1 MQNYP
6 LVNKIKINKAR
17 SEFFRS
23 GALPAGVVPD
33 TILRSWQRSQA
44 NGVQVEVEPDSL
56 PVLSR
61 HELAGLT
68 AQNRTFLDQSLPV
81 MENLY
86 EQIQNSSSMVILA
99 NATGVI
105 LHCLGDADFMDRAR
119 RVSLIPGGVWSESL
133 RGTNAIGTALAEQ
146 SPVVVHSYEHVAS
159 ANNFLTCSA
168 SPIFDPFGAL
178 LGVLDVSGESRT
190 QQQHT
195 MALVRISAQQIE
207 NQMFSTGFEQDCCLH
222 FHSRPEF
229 IGTLY
234 EAIVVFDAE
243 GKVLA
248 ANRSALLHLS
258 LDRYQA
264 RSLGFADLFGQPF
277 EALCT
282 RSSGTVPQPVLQLR
296 TGSGTLVFG
305 RMRVPTARGGG
316 GGGGGEA
323 RLTATRTPA
332 AGAGAPITL
341 ESLDLG
347 DPAMQ
352 RVTERA
358 RRVLGFDIPLLIEGE
373 SGTGKE
379 LFAQALHNSGPRCG
393 APFVAL
399 NCAAIPEGLIEAE
412 LFGYQEGA
420 FTGARRKGNP
430 GRIRQADGGT
440 LFLDEIGDMP
450 LSLQAR
456 LLRVLQERSVTP
468 LGGGETFPVD
478 IAVVCATNRK
488 LRDEIAAG
496 RFREDLYYRLNG
508 LLVSL
513 PRLRD
518 REDRLRLAHAMVRE
532 LAGADREVRLGH
544 EVAAIIEN
552 HPWPGNIRQL
562 HSVLR
567 TAVALLGSWGE
578 IAAEHLPEDF
588 LEQYRKADAPAP
600 GPRELPGTGSHTN
613 LHRLEG
619 IAIRKAIGECGGN
632 LSAAARALGVSRTTL
647 YRKTKEMSI
656 PGRDLQT
663 DDGLSRFGADLRRLS

>member
-6 LVNKIKINKAR
+6 LVNKIRINKAR
-17 SEFFRS
+17 TEFFRS
-23 GALPAGVVPD
+23 GTLPTGLVPD

-44 NGVQVEVEPDSL
+44 NGVQVEVEQGTL

-86 EQIQNSSSMVILA
+86 EQIQNSSSMVVLA

-119 RVSLIPGGVWSESL
+119 KVSLVPGGVWSESL

-159 ANNFLTCSA
+159 SNNFLTCSA

-178 LGVLDVSGESRT
+178 LGVLDVSGESRA

-207 NQMFSTGFEQDCCLH
+207 NQMFSTGFEQEFCLH

-234 EAIVVFDAE
+234 EAIAVFDRE
-243 GKVLA
+243 GRVLA

-264 RSLGFADLFGQPF
+264 RCLGFADLFGQSF
-277 EALCT
+277 EALRA

-296 TGSGTLVFG
+296 TAGGTVVYG
-305 RMRVPTARGGG
+305 RLRAPAAHRTGRGVPVPAQLPVPAG
-316 GGGGGEA
+316 
-323 RLTATRTPA
+323 TPA
-332 AGAGAPITL
+332 AGGAAYLTL

-358 RRVLGFDIPLLIEGE
+358 RRVLGFDIPLMIEGE

-412 LFGYQEGA
+412 LFGYQDGA

-450 LSLQAR
+450 LPLQAR

-468 LGGGETFPVD
+468 LGGGETFPVN

-518 REDRLRLAHAMVRE
+518 REDRLLLAHAIVRE
-532 LAGADREVRLGH
+532 LAGADRGVRLGR
-544 EVAAIIEN
+544 EVTAIIEN

-567 TAVALLGSWGE
+567 TAVALLGSCAE
-578 IAAEHLPEDF
+578 IATEHLSEDF
-588 LEQYRKADAPAP
+588 LEQYRTVVSPARGTGEAPAAD
-600 GPRELPGTGSHTN
+600 SQTN
-613 LHRLEG
+613 LDRLEG
-619 IAIRKAIGECGGN
+619 MAIRKAIGECGGN

-647 YRKTKEMSI
+647 YRKTKGMPF
-656 PGRDLQT
+656 PGRDLPA
-663 DDGLSRFGADLRRLS
+663 R

>member
-6 LVNKIKINKAR
+6 LVSKIKINRAR
-17 SEFFRS
+17 SEFFRN
-23 GALPAGVVPD
+23 GELPTGLVPD
-33 TILRSWQRSQA
+33 AILRSWQRSLE
-44 NGVQVEVEPDSL
+44 NGVDVEVEQSAL

-68 AQNRTFLDQSLPV
+68 VQNRVFLDQSRPV
-81 MENLY
+81 MDNLY
-86 EQIQNSSSMVILA
+86 EQIQNTSSMVILA

-105 LHCLGDADFMDRAR
+105 LHSLGDADFMDRAR
-119 RVSLIPGGVWSESL
+119 KVSLIPGGIWSESL
-133 RGTNAIGTALAEQ
+133 RGTNAIGTALVEQ
-146 SPVVVHSYEHVAS
+146 APIVVHSVEHVACS
-159 ANNFLTCSA
+159 NNFLTCSA

-178 LGVLDVSGESRT
+178 LGVLDVSGDSRA

-207 NQMFSTGFEQDCCLH
+207 NQMFGSGFDAEIRLH

-234 EAIVVFDAE
+234 EAIAVFNRE
-243 GKVLA
+243 GRFLA
-248 ANRSALLHLS
+248 ANRSALLHLG

-264 RSLGFADLFGQPF
+264 NALAFSELFGQSIDI
-277 EALCT
+277 LCA
-282 RSSGTVPQPVLQLR
+282 RSGPLPQPVLQLR
-296 TGSGTLVFG
+296 TASGMAVYG
-305 RMRVPTARGGG
+305 RVKA
-316 GGGGGEA
+316 E
-323 RLTATRTPA
+323 L
-332 AGAGAPITL
+332 AGAMPRTVALDAKQSVPSGPGPAERNPVQYNL

-347 DPAMQ
+347 DPSMQ
-352 RVTERA
+352 RAIDRA
-358 RRVLGFDIPLLIEGE
+358 RKVLGFDIPLMIEGE

-379 LFAQALHNSGPRCG
+379 LFAQALHNSGPRRSG
-393 APFVAL
+393 PFVAL
-399 NCAAIPEGLIEAE
+399 NCAAIPEGIIEAE

-468 LGGGETFPVD
+468 LGGGDTFPVD

-488 LRDEIAAG
+488 LREEIVAG

-508 LLVSL
+508 LVISL

-518 REDRLRLAHAMVRE
+518 REDRLQLAYAIVGE
-532 LAGADREVRLGH
+532 LAGSRRGVQLGQEVLR
-544 EVAAIIEN
+544 IIGN

-567 TAVALLGSWGE
+567 TAVALLGSGTE
-578 IAAEHLPEDF
+578 ITVEHLSEDF
-588 LEQYRKADAPAP
+588 LEQFQEAVPAPAEVANSQ
-600 GPRELPGTGSHTN
+600 GDAGNVN
-613 LHRLEG
+613 LDQLEG
-619 IAIRKAIGECGGN
+619 MAIRNAIKECGGN

-647 YRKTKEMSI
+647 YRKTRGMPYPSRHR
-656 PGRDLQT
+656 RDSM
-663 DDGLSRFGADLRRLS
+663 DDWLHASKDL